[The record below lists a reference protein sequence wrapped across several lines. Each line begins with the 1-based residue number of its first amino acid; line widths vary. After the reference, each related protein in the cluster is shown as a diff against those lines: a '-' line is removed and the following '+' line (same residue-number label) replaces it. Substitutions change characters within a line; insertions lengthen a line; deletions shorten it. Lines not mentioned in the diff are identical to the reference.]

1 MSISISDFAHKVT
14 LESVAGRFNRTNV
27 EATFEQELKIAETLR
42 NAGYDAGGNSSV
54 FDAIVKFAGMV
65 KHGKVRKG
73 LFLIGPCGVGK
84 STGMEMVSALT
95 GTMIVTAKALQQA
108 YMDSPT
114 GTEWENICLARDYF
128 GNPQPLIID
137 DIGSEDYPFF
147 HYGSKVN
154 VIGSAL
160 EYRYQA
166 LCRYG
171 VWTAVTTNLSDEE
184 LRQRY
189 GFRIDDRLNEMFYFC
204 LVNGRSLR

>member
-1 MSISISDFAHKVT
+1 MITISDYAQKMTADV
-14 LESVAGRFNRTNV
+14 VAGRFNRINV
-27 EATFEQELKIAETLR
+27 EATFEQEREIAKYL
-42 NAGYDAGGNSSV
+42 NSIGYNAGGNGEV
-54 FDAIVKFAGMV
+54 FDSIVKFAGMI

-84 STGMEMVSALT
+84 STGMELVAAMTGTLLVSAK
-95 GTMIVTAKALQQA
+95 VLQQA

-114 GTEWENICLARDYF
+114 GTEWESICLARDYF

-137 DIGSEDYPFF
+137 DIGSEDYPFMHF
-147 HYGSKVN
+147 GSKVN

-189 GFRIDDRLNEMFYFC
+189 GFRIDDRLNEMFYFS